1 MRAHAT
7 LKWVGLALLGILVA
21 ATVAVAAS
29 RLASREI
36 GLASEP
42 ISAGRELAPKA
53 SRPASPNGDKQGP
66 GNGPTTTR
74 TTPPTSQPPATAPT
88 SPTHTYDSGG
98 SDSDGDSDDD

>member
-1 MRAHAT
+1 MRARAT

-53 SRPASPNGDKQGP
+53 SRPAPPNRDMRSP
-66 GNGPTTTR
+66 GNGPTTT
-74 TTPPTSQPPATAPT
+74 TAAPPTSQPPATAPT
-88 SPTHTYDSGG
+88 SPTHTDDPGG
-98 SDSDGDSDDD
+98 SDSDGDNDDD